1 MAQQFKNIA
10 IIHPAAIG
18 DAMFGTPVAAAL
30 KSSFPNAHLTYW
42 THESLFGLLKL
53 CTSIDA
59 LAPFD
64 RKAGIFAQRQQLNQL
79 NADLVVD
86 LVGSTRTKLIT
97 LFNKAPV
104 LTHNKSEFKRRTDLH
119 IVDSMFS
126 TIAPLNLAEQE
137 SKYPTLTPDLS
148 LLQTISEAAYKAK
161 QEGKRLI
168 ALVPS
173 VGTFRPH
180 RAWPIDKWIQLIEKM
195 QTEANIYP
203 LLVGGKE
210 DVEICQ
216 KISDA
221 FDGNV
226 LTLAGTLSLPQT
238 ATLLAACSAVISADT
253 GPAHLAV
260 AVGTP
265 VLGLYGPTLPSR
277 NGPYGNQT
285 IDKCSECK
293 CSGSKFCLVTPESGP
308 GTCMQQIEF
317 TQVWASFIENLP
329 VA

>member
-1 MAQQFKNIA
+1 
-10 IIHPAAIG
+10 
-18 DAMFGTPVAAAL
+18 MFGTPVAAAL
-30 KSSFPNAHLTYW
+30 KDNFPDARLTYW

-64 RKAGIFAQRQQLNQL
+64 RKAGILAQRRQLNEL
-79 NADLVVD
+79 NADLIVD

-104 LTHNKSEFKRRTDLH
+104 LTHNKSQFKKRTDLH

-126 TIAPLNLAEQE
+126 TIAPLQLPERKN
-137 SKYPTLTPDLS
+137 KYPTLKPDLS
-148 LLQTISEAAYKAK
+148 LLQTISEPAYRAK

-173 VGTFRPH
+173 VGIFRPH

-195 QTEANIYP
+195 KSDTTIYP
-203 LLVGGKE
+203 ILIGGKE
-210 DVEICQ
+210 DMEICQ

-221 FDGNV
+221 FNGKV
-226 LTLAGTLSLPQT
+226 LSLAGTLSLPET
-238 ATLLAACSAVISADT
+238 ASILASCTSVISADT

-265 VLGLYGPTLPSR
+265 VLGLYGPTLPQR
-277 NGPYGNQT
+277 NGPYGNPT
-285 IDKCSECK
+285 IDKCNECK
-293 CSGSKFCLVTPESGP
+293 CGSSKFCLLTPHHGP
-308 GTCMQQIEF
+308 GVCMQQIEVPDVL
-317 TQVWASFIENLP
+317 T
-329 VA
+329 